1 MRRRW
6 FTRKR
11 VLSVGCLLIVCL
23 VLLVACCQYY
33 FGLPFSFAPSS
44 RHVSQQEQQGGPYGV
59 TVLDILGPQT
69 ITDLQ
74 QLGVHW
80 VRYQMDWEAIEPQPG
95 QYHWQ
100 QLDAALTLANAHGIR
115 VTFPL
120 QGAPTWALSQVCTG
134 RPRLPGANEMAR
146 FAAAVAQRYDGQ
158 HGHGYIDSYEVG
170 NEEFDNIWTGDWLGS
185 LSCRQPDL
193 YGPVLKAAYTA
204 IKAQSPHA
212 LVGMFGLW
220 WENMQHIR
228 SYMNWLYQNNYGSY
242 FDFANYHY
250 YVCNNDPAVT
260 VETQPSFNEEWQ
272 TIHDMMARSGDGNK
286 PIWVTEVGWPIN
298 STGQSAQCIVT
309 PQIQANYLRYVLNQ
323 ASASHVVTHVFWY
336 TVDRGTDGMS
346 LTQDGRKLPAFSTL
360 QQMVQHQPL
369 WS

>member
-170 NEEFDNIWTGDWLGS
+170 YEEYDNIWTGDWLGS

-193 YGPVLKAAYTA
+193 YG
-204 IKAQSPHA
+204 
-212 LVGMFGLW
+212 
-220 WENMQHIR
+220 
-228 SYMNWLYQNNYGSY
+228 
-242 FDFANYHY
+242 
-250 YVCNNDPAVT
+250 
-260 VETQPSFNEEWQ
+260 
-272 TIHDMMARSGDGNK
+272 
-286 PIWVTEVGWPIN
+286 
-298 STGQSAQCIVT
+298 
-309 PQIQANYLRYVLNQ
+309 
-323 ASASHVVTHVFWY
+323 
-336 TVDRGTDGMS
+336 
-346 LTQDGRKLPAFSTL
+346 
-360 QQMVQHQPL
+360 
-369 WS
+369 